1 MDDRNLDRNH
11 DAIDE
16 KRLPRNGAP
25 DDFEAHRLHGD
36 VSDKRLSEPTAG
48 RDEEADDFEGHA
60 MKVLGTDKRMD
71 ADRRL

>member
-16 KRLPRNGAP
+16 KKLPRNGAP

-48 RDEEADDFEGHA
+48 RDEEADDFEAHR
-60 MKVLGTDKRMD
+60 MHTDVS
-71 ADRRL
+71 DRRHS